1 MQDTA
6 LSKIAKNRDRRNN
19 RFEVVVPCET
29 LSEAQE
35 VVLMSKRLKRMKR
48 AIILRHR
55 PRLFYS
61 MAMVRRIR
69 IYRVKDGTRQRVVQ
83 VIDPEEINLYW
94 KKEG

>member
-1 MQDTA
+1 MQDTV
-6 LSKIAKNRDRRNN
+6 LSKIAKNGDRRNV

-29 LSEAQE
+29 LSEAKE

-48 AIILRHR
+48 AIILKCR

-61 MAMVRRIR
+61 MAVVRHIR
-69 IYRVKDGTRQRVVQ
+69 IYRVKSGTRQKVVQ
-83 VIDPEEINLYW
+83 VIGPEEINLYW